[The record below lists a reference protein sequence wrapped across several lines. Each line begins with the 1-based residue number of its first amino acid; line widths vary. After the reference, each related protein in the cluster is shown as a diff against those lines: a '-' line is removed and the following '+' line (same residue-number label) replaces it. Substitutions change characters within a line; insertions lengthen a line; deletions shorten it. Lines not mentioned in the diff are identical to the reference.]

1 LELFVAIKKVIW
13 IAGLFAS
20 FLWAGA
26 ANAAFATGGHCS
38 LGTQTGGISVG
49 DVKFEGNSADDC
61 FGLVRIGGNVED
73 ELSNINGLG
82 WGTYDDIKFLKDD
95 SGGTDSGSFLG
106 LNWTLAA
113 QNGNGSGSWVLTV
126 TDPSP
131 GTAPDLPIVVD
142 IIAFMKAG
150 QPGAFFFFEDVLIDT
165 SNDGT
170 FSIAWKVGNGPNGGN
185 TPGLSGFSLFFG
197 EATSRVPEPGSV
209 ALLGLALAGL
219 GLVTRRRR

>member
-1 LELFVAIKKVIW
+1 MAIKKVIW

-38 LGTQTGGISVG
+38 LGTQTGGISEG
-49 DVKFEGNSADDC
+49 DVKLEGNSADDC
-61 FGLVRIGGNVED
+61 FGLVSIGGNVED
-73 ELSNINGLG
+73 ELSNINALG

-95 SGGTDSGSFLG
+95 GVGSDSGSFMG
-106 LNWTLAA
+106 LDWNLAA
-113 QNGNGSGSWVLTV
+113 DNGGGTGSWVLTV
-126 TDPSP
+126 SDPNP
-131 GTAPDLPIVVD
+131 GTVPDLPIVVD

-150 QPGAFFFFEDVLIDT
+150 TPGAFYFFEDVVIDT
-165 SNDGT
+165 SNNGT
-170 FSIAWKVGNGPNGGN
+170 FSISWTNNGGR